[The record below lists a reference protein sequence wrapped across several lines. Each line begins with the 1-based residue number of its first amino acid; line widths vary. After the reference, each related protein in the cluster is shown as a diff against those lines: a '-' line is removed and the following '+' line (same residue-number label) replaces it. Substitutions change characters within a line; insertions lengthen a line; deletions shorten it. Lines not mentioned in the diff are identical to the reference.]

1 MASRQKNRTRRNAQ
15 VLSVVIGFMVIFTFV
30 FSLVVTDIGNDDN
43 NTEPSSQSNTESTLA
58 PASTKVVLPTP
69 DPAPQFGGLAPYV
82 HTSGYFQAFRPAGS
96 DWQVPNENQS
106 GPNTNAPGV
115 IFQSIPR
122 QVVIHNYVVPG
133 VEYASLD
140 SFSQNYLTETYFKGA
155 WLGQLDDQGNATGY
169 ERFTETNRQI
179 TENSVITDFDLVSK
193 SADYVGRD
201 ISRLEGTWLYSTRI
215 VVPANDPGLLD
226 LLQNLVISSFFGY
239 SDLQKLPQ
247 FWPTFSDSRWG
258 YAIKHPGEWTQV
270 SGGAGERVRFNIDIP
285 DLEMS
290 VLIQSAEDFTVDSD
304 ETASQ
309 WVTDNLSAESILGTA
324 RIQHEMGE
332 GYAVAYTFRA
342 ASNDIQSGLVALL
355 NGPDSRLIA
364 ANMQLSLPD
373 VNLLDAESFTGL
385 EDEVQR
391 TILTDARRAMLD
403 GFIILPEAT
412 RTPPAFVPVVTPDA
426 TAEVTAEPAPAEAT
440 TEPTAEAT
448 AAATEAAE

>member
-1 MASRQKNRTRRNAQ
+1 MASRQKNQNRRNAQ
-15 VLSVVIGFMVIFTFV
+15 ILSVVIGLMVIFTFV
-30 FSLVVTDIGNDDN
+30 FSLVATNTGDDN
-43 NTEPSSQSNTESTLA
+43 NNPTPQPNTEPTSA

-69 DPAPQFGGLAPYV
+69 DANPQFGGLSPYV
-82 HTSGYFQAFRPAGS
+82 HSSGYFQAFRPAGS
-96 DWQVPNENQS
+96 DWEAPNENQS

-133 VEYASLD
+133 VEYASLE

-179 TENSVITDFDLVSK
+179 TENSVISDFDLVSK
-193 SADYVGRD
+193 GANYVGRD

-226 LLQNLVISSFFGY
+226 VLQNLVVPGFFGY
-239 SDLQKLPQ
+239 PDLQKLPQ
-247 FWPTFSDSRWG
+247 FWQTFSDSRWG
-258 YAIKHPGEWTQV
+258 YAIKYPGEWTRV
-270 SGGAGERVRFNIDIP
+270 SGGPGERIRFNVDIP
-285 DLEMS
+285 DLEMTILVQS
-290 VLIQSAEDFTVDSD
+290 VEDFTVDSD

-309 WVTDNLSAESILGTA
+309 WATANLSAVSILGTA

-355 NGPDSRLIA
+355 NGPDSRLIVA
-364 ANMQLSLPD
+364 DMQLNLSD
-373 VNLLDAESFTGL
+373 VNLLDAESFAGL
-385 EDEVQR
+385 QDEVQR
-391 TILTDARRAMLD
+391 TLLTDARRALLD

-412 RTPPAFVPVVTPDA
+412 RTLPAFVPVVTPEA
-426 TAEVTAEPAPAEAT
+426 TAEVNADSTVESAATVEA
-440 TEPTAEAT
+440 TAEAT
-448 AAATEAAE
+448 AVATEPAE